1 MNHAI
6 TCVMKSCKASLL
18 VSSFIY
24 SKIQRINDTSDDAVS
39 KKVVLI
45 PQTTRNTYPTAVTS
59 SPPRGSAPE
68 ETEAFHQRESD
79 NNLMMKPLHPSY
91 EPETSRST
99 MNNHRHI
106 LSLLE
111 NIYGSTKTTRNLKPP
126 TIDSSP
132 PRRDV
137 GDRDREAGKT
147 TEALFRDPRDPAA
160 QGLRPPHPRVIS
172 RRQQSCRSLSVPEPE
187 EPKHNIGRETIS
199 RPTVKHRTN
208 TAGPISFPKIFCR
221 ERLENC
227 LSPKE
232 RNA

>member
-1 MNHAI
+1 
-6 TCVMKSCKASLL
+6 
-18 VSSFIY
+18 
-24 SKIQRINDTSDDAVS
+24 
-39 KKVVLI
+39 VLI

-68 ETEAFHQRESD
+68 ETEAFHRRESD
-79 NNLMMKPLHPSY
+79 NNLMTKPLHPSY

-99 MNNHRHI
+99 MNSHHHI
-106 LSLLE
+106 SSLLE

-137 GDRDREAGKT
+137 GDRDRKAGKT

-199 RPTVKHRTN
+199 RPTVKQRTN

-221 ERLENC
+221 ERSEN
-227 LSPKE
+227 
-232 RNA
+232 